1 MEDELLSDILAAERE
16 IRLQIDAL
24 EQQAAERL
32 ETVRQEL
39 ARKVEQET
47 LTLQAELEKNL
58 SLARQKAGAEA
69 EAVLAEARS
78 YALRLENL
86 KSVELERVVLHYLT
100 RIRPEGSDDR
110 QDEQA

>member
-39 ARKVEQET
+39 DRKVAQET
-47 LTLQAELEKNL
+47 LSLQSELEKNL
-58 SLARQKAGAEA
+58 SLARQKAEAEA
-69 EAVLAEARS
+69 EALLAEARS
-78 YALRLENL
+78 YAIRLENL
-86 KSVELERVVLHYLT
+86 ENVELDRVVAHYLT

-110 QDEQA
+110 QDEQT